1 MLVCPVCDYVDLVK
15 DRFKMHLQTHG
26 LPATDLT
33 SLVRESERDFTTL
46 LSCDQP
52 GCSFTTAYKR
62 GLVTHQAMEHRLPYN
77 EDDERLKDIRKFPQP
92 STVIRLP
99 PLLFK
104 ALAGIEAKM
113 ASRLTGQHTLTLA
126 FEKTVRTGRACIR
139 HGDDRCGLLTFHH
152 HPRLPAHDPNAYHT
166 YSASNRYQGD
176 VIDLTKSPW
185 QVVMVVTT
193 ADQLC
198 PGEFSLVDVDETW
211 SMKLTIKLH

>member
-15 DRFKMHLQTHG
+15 DRFKLHLESHG
-26 LPATDLT
+26 LPTIELT
-33 SLVRESERDFTTL
+33 SMVRESERDFTTL

-52 GCSFTTAYKR
+52 GCVFSTAYKR
-62 GLVTHQAMEHRLPYN
+62 GLVTHQAMVHRLPYD

-92 STVIRLP
+92 SNVTRLP

-104 ALAGIEAKM
+104 AVAGLDAKM
-113 ASRLTGQHTLTLA
+113 ASRLTGQHMLTLA
-126 FEKTVRTGRACIR
+126 FERPVPVGKACVRY
-139 HGDDRCGLLTFHH
+139 GDDRCGLLSFHH
-152 HPRLPAHDPNAYHT
+152 HPSSPAHNKDSYHT
-166 YSASNRYQGD
+166 YPASNRYQGD
-176 VIDLTKSPW
+176 VIDLTKHPW

-211 SMKLTIKLH
+211 RMKLTIKLH